1 MTDVSLEQ
9 LSKTYEGSRV
19 PAVSDLSLEIPRGSL
34 VALLGPS
41 GCGKTTTLK
50 MIAGLLPP
58 SSGHILFDGKPVTSV
73 RAERREAVMVF
84 QNHLLFPFMSVGE
97 NVGFGL
103 KMRHESRAAIRKRV
117 REMLSLVHLEGFE
130 DRRPNQL
137 SGGQQQRV
145 ALARALIVRP
155 KVLLLDEPLSNLD
168 AHLRDEMRELILSI
182 QRQLDLTTI
191 FVTHDQQEAVLLAD
205 RIALL
210 FQGRLQQYSATRLF
224 YEQPRTREIATFFG
238 SRNFLQGEKS
248 GDRVRTIVGEFRVA
262 RSQAPDGDVTLMI
275 RPEAVQITPGAEN
288 SVSVLV
294 TRQIYMGTH
303 TRYRVQ
309 IDSREWEV
317 VGQAESRE
325 NLEGKRI
332 RITLPPEHL
341 WIIPEADVLVPERRA
356 G

>member
-145 ALARALIVRP
+145 AIARALVNRP
-155 KVLLLDEPLSNLD
+155 SIILADEPTGNLD
-168 AHLRDEMRELILSI
+168 SKSGNEVMAIVQRLNREMGITIL
-182 QRQLDLTTI
+182 L
-191 FVTHDQQEAVLLAD
+191 VTHDPRLAQYAQRIIHLFDGKVLKEE
-205 RIALL
+205 IV
-210 FQGRLQQYSATRLF
+210 
-224 YEQPRTREIATFFG
+224 EEPR
-238 SRNFLQGEKS
+238 
-248 GDRVRTIVGEFRVA
+248 
-262 RSQAPDGDVTLMI
+262 
-275 RPEAVQITPGAEN
+275 
-288 SVSVLV
+288 
-294 TRQIYMGTH
+294 
-303 TRYRVQ
+303 
-309 IDSREWEV
+309 
-317 VGQAESRE
+317 QAETE
-325 NLEGKRI
+325 PLQEMVG
-332 RITLPPEHL
+332 
-341 WIIPEADVLVPERRA
+341 
-356 G
+356 